1 MCQAFNDRQQV
12 DVIYIDL
19 SKAFDRINRQALTT
33 NVVVFGLYENLVMFV
48 CLFVYSYLWIEQN
61 VLSTIDFPLTSFC
74 NIQGSSGL
82 GLGLILFNLFINDIV
97 DDVSGLCP
105 LYAELFLWITSSE
118 NILHLQK
125 NFLKFFDWC
134 LNNGFDMNTDKC
146 HVFTHIY
153 K

>member
-105 LYAELFLWITSSE
+105 LYAELFL
-118 NILHLQK
+118 
-125 NFLKFFDWC
+125 
-134 LNNGFDMNTDKC
+134 
-146 HVFTHIY
+146 
-153 K
+153 